1 MVKQPGM
8 LEFMKDL
15 NNRGWGAVNDLTR
28 VHHSTGGLA
37 GVPAPSAPS
46 LPSISLAPMENSNS
60 TTVKNN
66 MKLNVIDDPNKVGNS
81 LLNNEH
87 TQDSFYV
94 FLTENNQRVRQ
105 ILQF

>member
-1 MVKQPGM
+1 M
-8 LEFMKDL
+8 
-15 NNRGWGAVNDLTR
+15 
-28 VHHSTGGLA
+28 HHSTGGLA
-37 GVPAPSAPS
+37 RVPAHSAPS
-46 LPSISLAPMENSNS
+46 LPSINFAPMENTNS

-66 MKLNVIDDPNKVGNS
+66 MMLNVIDDPNKVGNS